1 MVAIRNTMTLK
12 GGNWSG
18 RKSFQAASLVVVVTR
33 AAEYCLMSK
42 ANLWFEMGEFARY
55 ITGSSTV
62 KFSAWD
68 NPKKQALEKHLCA
81 NVTLFH

>member
-1 MVAIRNTMTLK
+1 MTVK

-18 RKSFQAASLVVVVTR
+18 RKSFQPASLVLVAR

-68 NPKKQALEKHLCA
+68 NPKKQALGKHLCV
-81 NVTLFH
+81 NVALFH